1 VTVFV
6 QGAINCDFQPDYL
19 LKMEAWVLNKHQWVE
34 SRQMLDV
41 QRTMITGAW
50 ATTLMLQ
57 MIDKTNRVLI
67 SKKK

>member
-1 VTVFV
+1 
-6 QGAINCDFQPDYL
+6 
-19 LKMEAWVLNKHQWVE
+19 MEAWVLNKHQWVE